1 MDQKANILIVEDSK
15 TQAIILKRVL
25 LKKGYQV
32 NVAVNGVEALE
43 YVNTTLNS
51 PDVIITD
58 LNMPE
63 MDGFQLCKTLK
74 KTHPDTFII
83 VLTANEDNTSLKES
97 FDSGAIDFLKK
108 PINEVELF
116 VRIKNVLRI
125 KNAETKLKETLSLLS
140 KNNKILEQLSIT
152 DPLTKLYN
160 RKHLTEKLDQYIA
173 HSLRYKNKLS
183 IAMLDLDHF
192 KAVNDT
198 YGHSAGDEVLLKIS
212 DIFTRKTRETDIV
225 GRYGGEEFLIITP
238 ETSSLDCYTLLKN
251 ISNELSNLRFSFDE
265 NYKLTFSAGIKQF
278 NGESIDQFQNNADQL
293 LYKAKENGRNRIEY
307 ST

>member
-97 FDSGAIDFLKK
+97 FDSGAIDFLNK

-125 KNAETKLKETLSLLS
+125 KNAETKLKETLVLLS

-198 YGHSAGDEVLLKIS
+198 YGHSAGDEVLVKIS